1 MLIHLKDVKKIY
13 NENKPN
19 EVKALRGINFEIEK
33 GDMCAIVGPSG
44 SGKSTLLNII
54 GCIDKLSSGEYH
66 LNDINIQS
74 LSDQKL
80 AQVRNRQIGFIL
92 QGFGLIDD
100 RSVMENISIPL
111 YFSKCA
117 HRKIL
122 CKTTQVLEKLDIKNL
137 AKRKVNQLS
146 GGQQQRV
153 AIARAIMMEPDII
166 LADEPTGALDTN
178 TANEMMNVLTEF
190 NNNGSTI
197 IIVTHNP
204 EIAKCC
210 KHRYSLIDGLIA
222 PLD

>member
-1 MLIHLKDVKKIY
+1 MLIQLKDVKKIY

-66 LNDINIQS
+66 LNAINIQS

-92 QGFGLIDD
+92 QDFGLIGD
-100 RSVMENISIPL
+100 RSVMENISVPL

-117 HRKIL
+117 YRKITY
-122 CKTTQVLEKLDIKNL
+122 KTTQVLEKLNIKDL

-178 TANEMMNVLTEF
+178 TANEMMSVLAEL
-190 NNNGSTI
+190 NSSGSTI

-204 EIAKCC
+204 EISNCC
-210 KHRYSLIDGLIA
+210 KYRYSLTDGLIA